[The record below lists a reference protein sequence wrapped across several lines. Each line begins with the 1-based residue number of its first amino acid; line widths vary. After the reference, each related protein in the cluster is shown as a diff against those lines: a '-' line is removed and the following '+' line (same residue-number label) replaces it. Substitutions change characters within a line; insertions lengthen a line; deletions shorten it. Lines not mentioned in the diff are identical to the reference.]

1 MLSDFIVKYYIFLLL
16 PAAFILDA
24 IFGDPEWFP
33 HPVRF
38 IGKLISFLDKKLY
51 SPKDSAFCAFSKG
64 ALLFFSVFFS
74 SGIIVFVLQRLA
86 WKINPIVG
94 FAFDSFVACIC
105 IAPHDLCRQSANVAK
120 ELKNKNLSGARKA
133 VSRIVGRD
141 TENLSEEGVIRAA
154 VETVAESTNDGIIAP
169 AFYIFLAGPVG
180 GMLYKAVNTMD
191 SMIGYKNDKY
201 LDFGACA
208 ARLDDFVNYIPA
220 RLSAVFMILSAIF
233 LAKDFDAKNAIR
245 IFKRDRYNH
254 SSPNSAQTESVC
266 AGALGLQLAGPAS
279 YFGIQFDKP
288 YIGDAQR
295 QIEIADIK
303 RANKLMLATSLMCC
317 VTCSAIMLLIVLL

>member
-38 IGKLISFLDKKLY
+38 IGKFISFLDKKLY

-74 SGIIVFVLQRLA
+74 SGIIVFVLQKFA

-94 FAFDSFVACIC
+94 FAFDSFVACTC

-191 SMIGYKNDKY
+191 SMIGYKNARY
-201 LDFGACA
+201 EYFGRFA
-208 ARLDDFVNYIPA
+208 ARADDVAGFIPA
-220 RLSAVFMILSAIF
+220 RFSAFCTILAAAFLRLDALSALKIF
-233 LAKDFDAKNAIR
+233 L
-245 IFKRDRYNH
+245 RDRYKH
-254 SSPNSAQTESVC
+254 QSPNSAQTESAF
-266 AGALGLQLAGPAS
+266 AGALGLRLAGPA
-279 YFGIQFDKP
+279 YYGGILEKKP
-288 YIGDAQR
+288 TLGDAKR
-295 QIEIADIK
+295 KAEAEDIF
-303 RANKLMLATSLMCC
+303 RANRLMYVASIFSC
-317 VTCSAIMLLIVLL
+317 AILLFVRAMILNFL